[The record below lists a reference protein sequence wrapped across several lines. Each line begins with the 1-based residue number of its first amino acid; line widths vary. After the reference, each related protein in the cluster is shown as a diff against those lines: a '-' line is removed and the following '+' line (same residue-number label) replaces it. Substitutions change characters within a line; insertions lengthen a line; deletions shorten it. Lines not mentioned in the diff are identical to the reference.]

1 MIRPYDIDKK
11 LTRSQVMVKVSKK
24 VTLGEF
30 IASIL
35 SMRAG
40 FFNRTKDKDWSSQRM
55 D

>member
-1 MIRPYDIDKK
+1 MIRPYDIHEK
-11 LTRSQVMVKVSKK
+11 LTRIQVMVKVSKK

-35 SMRAG
+35 GHAGG
-40 FFNRTKDKDWSSQRM
+40 FFNRTKDKDWNSQRM